1 MCNIN
6 QPQKH
11 CAEPKKVEHRGV
23 HTELSHVQE
32 YLEQEKLNGW
42 GLTEAQSISL
52 GD

>member
-1 MCNIN
+1 MYNNIN

-11 CAEPKKVEHRGV
+11 CAERKKVEHRGV
-23 HTELSHVQE
+23 HELSHVQE
-32 YLEQEKLNGW
+32 YLEQAKLNGW